1 MMIVVASDYDYIL
14 YALQSLK
21 LYKKIKIVTREYFGV
36 KFFDRDTLN
45 EDALVIVDE
54 DCVQAKDFPISI
66 SISHDKSADLQKPF
80 HISALVHLINQKLK
94 LLNNY
99 VYPGNFSFFFAKRLL
114 MNNQKQSLSI
124 TEKEASLLEYL
135 LKNRNKFI
143 SKQEIL
149 REIWQYKGD
158 LETTTLETHL
168 YSLKVKFKQLCI
180 YIFIEIQKD
189 QIKFSIC

>member
-1 MMIVVASDYDYIL
+1 
-14 YALQSLK
+14 
-21 LYKKIKIVTREYFGV
+21 
-36 KFFDRDTLN
+36 
-45 EDALVIVDE
+45 
-54 DCVQAKDFPISI
+54 
-66 SISHDKSADLQKPF
+66 
-80 HISALVHLINQKLK
+80 
-94 LLNNY
+94 
-99 VYPGNFSFFFAKRLL
+99 

-135 LKNRNKFI
+135 LKNTNKFI
-143 SKQEIL
+143 NKQEIL